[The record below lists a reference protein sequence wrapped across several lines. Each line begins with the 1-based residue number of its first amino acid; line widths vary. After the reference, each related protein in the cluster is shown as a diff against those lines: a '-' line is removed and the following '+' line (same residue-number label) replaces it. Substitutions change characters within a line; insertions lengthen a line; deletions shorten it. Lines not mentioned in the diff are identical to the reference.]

1 MFYQSSKTAKAAI
14 IGTIMPWT
22 GPLGDIPKGW
32 IICDGSIL
40 DADLYPLLVQAIG
53 DTYNAGVSNL
63 GGSFPDYTGQFVLPD
78 LNGRHLMDI
87 EDEYFDTVENG
98 GTGKPVD
105 TDVDARTLISPY
117 IGDNVDNGVPTLFA
131 GGSSLKT
138 DVEFTLNERTGY
150 SGRISGNTIID
161 GQGSQIVYVGGRK
174 LGTSHVRAHSHTGA
188 YETIRGAG
196 TNEFFPG
203 KGVIPYTNV
212 ETRWTYVSTDNTD
225 FDAEIINGTPFVED
239 TGLGFRYQYELL
251 TDAWNAGTPGL
262 ENRSGF
268 GNGLPGRTV
277 ASVRAERPPTNIRPK
292 NVTWTPIQNIANY
305 NQAQLDSQDTVEFG
319 LFGSNLDV
327 PTGYR
332 NYYLDYPAETGDP
345 ENPGTGYFGTL
356 ISNPGSDWADDA
368 IQAHIHDVIEI
379 EYDQGT
385 LKPQASI
392 ASTAEVPATTV
403 LDNASNIGALEI
415 EMNTSQPSLTCQY
428 IIRAY

>member
-87 EDEYFDTVENG
+87 EDEYFDLQANG

-150 SGRISGNTIID
+150 SGRINGNTIID

-196 TNEFFPG
+196 TNERKPG
-203 KGVIPYTNV
+203 LGVIPYENV
-212 ETRWTYVSTDNTD
+212 TTRWTFVSTDNTGP
-225 FDAEIINGTPFVED
+225 DAEIINGTPFVED
-239 TGLGFRYQYELL
+239 TGLGFKYQYELV
-251 TDAWNAGTPGL
+251 TDDWSAGL
-262 ENRSGF
+262 ENKNGF
-268 GNGLPGRTV
+268 GNGLPGRTL
-277 ASVRAERPPTNIRPK
+277 ASVRSERPPTNIRPQYT
-292 NVTWTPIQNIANY
+292 TWTPIQNIANY
-305 NQAQLDSQDTVEFG
+305 NQAQLESQDTVQFG
-319 LFGSNLDV
+319 LFGNSLDV
-327 PTGYR
+327 PTGFR
-332 NYYLDYPAETGDP
+332 NFYPDYPGDG
-345 ENPGTGYFGTL
+345 NYGTL
-356 ISNPGSDWADDA
+356 ISNPGSDWTDEA
-368 IQAHIHDVIEI
+368 IQAHVHDVIEI
-379 EYDQGT
+379 TYDQGT

-392 ASTAEVPATTV
+392 ASTAEVPAATV

>member
-87 EDEYFDTVENG
+87 EDEYFDLQANG

-150 SGRISGNTIID
+150 SGRINGNTIID

-196 TNEFFPG
+196 TNELKPG
-203 KGVIPYTNV
+203 LGVIPYENV
-212 ETRWTYVSTDNTD
+212 TTRWTFFSTDNVTD
-225 FDAEIINGTPFVED
+225 VFGAED
-239 TGLGFRYQYELL
+239 TGLALRYYYELV
-251 TDAWNAGTPGL
+251 TDDWPSL
-262 ENRSGF
+262 ENKNGF
-268 GNGLPGRTV
+268 GNGLPGRTL
-277 ASVRAERPPTNIRPK
+277 ASVRSERPPTNIRPK
-292 NVTWTPIQNIANY
+292 YTTWTPIQHIANY
-305 NQAQLDSQDTVEFG
+305 NQPQLDSQDTVQFG
-319 LFGSNLDV
+319 LFGNNLDV
-327 PTGYR
+327 PTGFR
-332 NYYLDYPAETGDP
+332 NFYPDYPGDG
-345 ENPGTGYFGTL
+345 NYGTL
-356 ISNPGSDWADDA
+356 ISNPGSDWADEA
-368 IQAHIHDVIEI
+368 IEAHVHDVIEI
-379 EYDQGT
+379 TYDQGT

>member
-22 GPLGDIPKGW
+22 GPLGAIPKGW

-150 SGRISGNTIID
+150 SGRISGNTRID
-161 GQGSQIVYVGGRK
+161 GQGSQLVYVGGRK
-174 LGTSHVRAHSHTGA
+174 LGTSHVQAHSHTGA

-196 TNEFFPG
+196 TSAQTPG
-203 KGVIPYTNV
+203 LGVIPFENV
-212 ETRWTYVSTDNTD
+212 ETRWTYTSTDNTD
-225 FDAEIINGTPFVED
+225 FFGELAVDPFGFGQEN

-251 TDAWNAGTPGL
+251 TDDWSDL
-262 ENRSGF
+262 ETKNGF
-268 GNGLPGRTV
+268 GNGIPGRTL
-277 ASVRAERPPTNIRPK
+277 ASVRSERPPNNIRPR
-292 NVTWTPIQNIANY
+292 NVTWTPIQNTDNY
-305 NQAQLDSQDTVEFG
+305 NQAQLDSQATVEFG
-319 LFGSNLDV
+319 LFGSNLQV
-327 PTGYR
+327 PEGYR
-332 NYYLDYPAETGDP
+332 NYYLDYPVDTGDP
-345 ENPGTGYFGTL
+345 NDPGTGYFGTL
-356 ISNPGSDWADDA
+356 ISNPGSDWDDDA
-368 IQAHIHDVIEI
+368 IVAHTHDPIEI
-379 EYDQGT
+379 TYDQGT
-385 LKPQASI
+385 LKPQSNI
-392 ASTAEVPATTV
+392 SSTAEIPATTV